1 MIKNPRVL
9 LFSLVK
15 AVITVVLIAVICSKI
30 DFGLLTWRLDGRGA
44 MFFLLGVMLLAANAI
59 PVGARWWLLLRRLDV
74 VIMSLGY
81 AVAATCVGVFAGQVL
96 PGAVGTDAVRGWLCY
111 NRGASLRPT
120 IMSLVADRMLAIVG
134 VVLMAGLAWF
144 WHFETFDDMLGRQ
157 IAMLGALVAL
167 AAAAAIWLLPVLTR
181 FLAKYWA
188 RLRPMQDLTAIFR
201 STALSLAGLAGLAL
215 SLVTMTMTV
224 NAAVLFARGFG
235 IALAPSAAYVAVP
248 VAILSSSLPISVAG
262 WGVREASLSY
272 GLVLFGIAPE
282 DAALVG
288 LSLGIGI
295 LLASLPGGVV
305 ALLLGRQVRLAI
317 RSAL

>member
-15 AVITVVLIAVICSKI
+15 AAITVSLIAVICSKI
-30 DFGLLTWRLDGRGA
+30 DFNLLARRLDGSGA
-44 MFFLLGVMLLAANAI
+44 VFFLLGVILLAANVI
-59 PVGARWWLLLRRLDV
+59 PVGTRWWLLLRRLNV
-74 VIMSLGY
+74 ATVSLGY
-81 AVAATCVGVFAGQVL
+81 AVAATYVGVFAGQVL

-111 NRGASLRPT
+111 NRAASLRLT
-120 IMSLVADRMLAIVG
+120 IMSLVTDRMLAIVG

-144 WHFETFDDMLGRQ
+144 WHFETFDDTLGRQ
-157 IAMLGALVAL
+157 IAALGVLVAL
-167 AAAAAIWLLPVLTR
+167 AGAGAIWLLPALTR
-181 FLAKYWA
+181 FLARYWG
-188 RLRPMQDLTAIFR
+188 RLLPLQDLTAIFR
-201 STALSLAGLAGLAL
+201 FTAVSRAGLAGLAL
-215 SLVTMTMTV
+215 SLVTMTMSV
-224 NAAVLFARGFG
+224 NATILFASGFG

-248 VAILSSSLPISVAG
+248 VAVLSSSLPISIAG

-272 GLVLFGIAPE
+272 GLVLFGMAAE

-295 LLASLPGGVV
+295 LIASLPGGIV
-305 ALLLGRQVRLAI
+305 ALLLGRQVRPAI

>member
-15 AVITVVLIAVICSKI
+15 AAITVSLIAVICSKI
-30 DFGLLTWRLDGRGA
+30 DFNLLARRLDGSGA
-44 MFFLLGVMLLAANAI
+44 IFFVLGVMLLAANAI

-74 VIMSLGY
+74 ATVSLGY
-81 AVAATCVGVFAGQVL
+81 AVAATYVGVFAGQVL

-111 NRGASLRPT
+111 NRGASLRLT
-120 IMSLVADRMLAIVG
+120 IMSLVTDRMLAIVG

-144 WHFETFDDMLGRQ
+144 WHFETFDDRLGRQ

-167 AAAAAIWLLPVLTR
+167 AAAGAIWLLPALTR

-188 RLRPMQDLTAIFR
+188 RLRPVQDLTAIFR
-201 STALSLAGLAGLAL
+201 FTALSRAGLAGLAL

-224 NAAVLFARGFG
+224 NAAILFARGFG
-235 IALAPSAAYVAVP
+235 IALAPSSAYVAVP
-248 VAILSSSLPISVAG
+248 VAVLSSSLPISIAG

-295 LLASLPGGVV
+295 LLASLPGGIVT
-305 ALLLGRQVRLAI
+305 LLLGRQVRPAI